1 MRKERKE
8 RKMGKNDVI
17 GRRRKKAKKGR
28 KEEGKKKGGREGGKK
43 NRGRKFRKD
52 EGKEGRKQGTKE
64 GERKEGREQLQKFLI
79 DVFFFTFFL
88 RTMTFSAGM
97 YRNGKIN
104 LQLKFPVPSRDL
116 SKECI
121 QQRSRS

>member
-8 RKMGKNDVI
+8 RKMGKNYVI
-17 GRRRKKAKKGR
+17 GRRRKKAKKGQ
-28 KEEGKKKGGREGGKK
+28 EGKKKGGREGGKK

-79 DVFFFTFFL
+79 DVFFYLFL
-88 RTMTFSAGM
+88 EDHD
-97 YRNGKIN
+97 
-104 LQLKFPVPSRDL
+104 LLSRDVQKWKDKPPVEI
-116 SKECI
+116 SSAIE
-121 QQRSRS
+121 RP